1 MTTSAYTRRTALM
14 TVGIAAATALT
25 GCASTLVACH
35 HTNNRGRGSQ
45 PLKL

>member
-25 GCASTLVACH
+25 GSPPHWCLLPPH
-35 HTNNRGRGSQ
+35 KQ
-45 PLKL
+45 

>member
-25 GCASTLVACH
+25 GCASGACCH